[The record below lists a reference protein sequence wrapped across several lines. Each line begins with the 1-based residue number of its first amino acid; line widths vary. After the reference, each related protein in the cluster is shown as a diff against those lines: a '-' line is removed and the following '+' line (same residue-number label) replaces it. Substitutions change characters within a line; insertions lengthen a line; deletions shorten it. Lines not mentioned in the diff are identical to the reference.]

1 MAEIY
6 GGFSD
11 DPVLPGTP
19 KSEKKVLLWGKR
31 GGTLLLI
38 KSMPF
43 LFVATISSLLYLLC
57 LKLGSMDFFQ
67 SLLFKIGCSLGSR
80 VLLKRGLGWLM
91 IIDRYLLLG
100 ELVLGAGHE
109 NLPAFGKGMCQR
121 R

>member
-80 VLLKRGLGWLM
+80 VLLKRGLGWL
-91 IIDRYLLLG
+91 LFVFFLS
-100 ELVLGAGHE
+100 
-109 NLPAFGKGMCQR
+109 AFGIFDGTIMHMMGENSKRWGSGQG
-121 R
+121 